1 MLLVCYNT
9 AVWMDLPGT
18 VCIKCG
24 VCVSGFHSAQ
34 QLSDGRTEAAV
45 TTNFCLTGCSVC
57 CRRARGTAVCDSRDQ
72 WGLLTFS
79 LTSASFFDLG
89 KAALFRQ
96 VPKGWRCDPGAHRF
110 LPGPLWC
117 HRAGR
122 ESQWCHGEG
131 GDGPAVE
138 EVSWDQEA
146 GSWSSWWLVRGS
158 SSSSFLSFTFITRC
172 VENKVIVYLS
182 RLCFII
188 PGFTV
193 TQFLTIQ
200 SIKTSQKR
208 VKGHCFSMT
217 SIFSQLFFFAWLP
230 SN

>member
-1 MLLVCYNT
+1 MLLVCYNI

-34 QLSDGRTEAAV
+34 QLSGGWTEAAV

-79 LTSASFFDLG
+79 LTSTSFFDLG
-89 KAALFRQ
+89 KAALFGQ

-117 HRAGR
+117 HR
-122 ESQWCHGEG
+122 EMLLLTHSQWCHGEG
-131 GDGPAVE
+131 GDGLSWAFGRSCSGGGELGPGSRTLIFMMAGEGQQHQQLPVLHLHHTLRWEQSHCLPFTALLYHSWFHSDPVSNDSIYQDFTE
-138 EVSWDQEA
+138 EGQRS
-146 GSWSSWWLVRGS
+146 LV
-158 SSSSFLSFTFITRC
+158 FDDL
-172 VENKVIVYLS
+172 L
-182 RLCFII
+182 
-188 PGFTV
+188 
-193 TQFLTIQ
+193 
-200 SIKTSQKR
+200 
-208 VKGHCFSMT
+208 
-217 SIFSQLFFFAWLP
+217 
-230 SN
+230 